1 MRPSFAIVIQ
11 KLFHKQYETK
21 LIRIITVN
29 DLYCVICIDIY
40 LCAADTK
47 IDFSISANILLKFT
61 RL

>member
-29 DLYCVICIDIY
+29 VYIALFVWIY

>member
-29 DLYCVICIDIY
+29 DLYCVICMGIP
-40 LCAADTK
+40 LC
-47 IDFSISANILLKFT
+47 
-61 RL
+61 R

>member
-29 DLYCVICIDIY
+29 VYIVLFVWIY

>member
-29 DLYCVICIDIY
+29 DLYCVICID
-40 LCAADTK
+40 AADTK